1 MHLIPLHLRELR
13 AEMAMKGLSV
23 KEVAERTRHP
33 RIPYSTTSQV
43 LNGRLISPERLK
55 EIKRVIHSAR
65 AQQEV
70 AA

>member
-1 MHLIPLHLRELR
+1 
-13 AEMAMKGLSV
+13 MKGLSV